1 MRNFLLPLAAL
12 VCATSAQAQ
21 LIDLSQQRITAD
33 IVKANLNPFDA
44 TFIAN
49 PDIVEGIKPFGE
61 SKARLAQQRPSLA
74 RYAEALPDTVQYFV
88 VAQSYHNGYTFN
100 YDGGD
105 IFTYNVGLC
114 IDGTKATFTNLF
126 DMEAA
131 SAGSYYQSYD
141 TPVEG
146 VYDAEAKTIT
156 IATGNTGVI
165 CGNYMGGYYDA
176 YLTAGVVSSAG
187 VITPDEAL
195 IFDVTTAA
203 DGSIATIT
211 ARSAMRASYTYGN
224 IRIYKSF
231 AANLPEEGKA
241 NLMTFVSSIDF
252 GEGFV
257 NTELQKSVTL
267 VNNGGADADYVI
279 ELEAEDDAFTT
290 PELTGVVPAK
300 STKELNFTFTS
311 ANPGTYEGIAT
322 VTYDNGTDEAYVV
335 VDMTASAKAYPDYS
349 AIIKSGEFEVTTG
362 FEFPFEIT
370 TLEDGTTVATS
381 TTYGRYG
388 KSYLHLEF
396 DVPEGKLATVAWKGW
411 SNNVSYWYYNTAGY
425 FVDTLNGAVMSQN
438 GADEDF
444 SGDYEF
450 APGHHFIRYQ
460 YESSYYSGLMDN
472 YMYVYDIE
480 YTESVLNA
488 DSAILVTPEVALG
501 NKMLQNGGEAVLNGT
516 VTLTNK
522 GGNDLKVLEVT
533 SDNAEFSANTSVDPV
548 PSMKDLVVPVT
559 MVATTTGDKVG
570 HLTFHT
576 TAGDFQ
582 VTVTASVMQMPDY
595 QSLVTEGGE
604 YITSW
609 ECNEAY
615 PFIITDEGHARNINA
630 GDNSASP
637 YPYCNFC
644 MHFTIPEGKLA
655 YISWDGHAMGR
666 PVVEGSYD
674 HYYSSYANIE
684 THHPMTSGT
693 KSVYGSDV
701 DAGSDAVF
709 AADESWADQ
718 LACVPGDHYIRWN
731 WAHNGDGT
739 VPEGDYLDISNIK
752 LHVIDFE
759 ANNAELLNP
768 EVTFEPTYVGY
779 NRYKTATV
787 TLHNLGSEN
796 LTVSDYEPSDPF
808 YALEVKE
815 TAGFNKNLKVTLWF
829 YPSEPGDFDGT
840 LTLHTSAGDFDV
852 LCHGTALDAEAE
864 GLLLVGDFEDDAYG
878 WTTADP
884 DHDGETWNLGTNL
897 WGERAEYAHSGVQC
911 LASISYSNNLGAIEP
926 DNWTFSP
933 YFTVPEQ
940 GADLSY
946 FIAAFSPSRWEEH
959 YSLYIVEDVTNLDS
973 IAATEPVISETLL
986 EEHGAMDGWAER
998 NFSLDQWA
1006 GKTIALCY
1014 RHHDCLGQYIIRL
1027 DDVFVKAKDPI
1038 VGISTI
1044 RTEAA
1049 QRIFSIDGRRVSQPV
1064 RGGLYVIDGQKVIK

>member
-1 MRNFLLPLAAL
+1 MRNLLLPFAAL
-12 VCATSAQAQ
+12 LCATSAQAQ
-21 LIDLSQQRITAD
+21 LIDLGQQRITAD
-33 IVKANLNPFDA
+33 IVKAHLNPFDA

-61 SKARLAQQRPSLA
+61 PKARPAQQRPTLP
-74 RYAEALPDTVQYFV
+74 RYAEAVPDTTQFFV

-105 IFTYNVGLC
+105 VFCYNIGLC

-131 SAGSYYQSYD
+131 SAGSYYASYD
-141 TPVEG
+141 LPVEG

-156 IATGNTGVI
+156 IATGNAGVI

-176 YLTAGVVSSAG
+176 YLTTGTVSTAGVL
-187 VITPDEAL
+187 TPEEEL
-195 IFDVTTAA
+195 VFDVTTAA
-203 DGSIATIT
+203 DGSIATLT

-231 AANLPEEGKA
+231 TANLPEEGKA
-241 NLMTFVSSIDF
+241 NLLTFVSSIDF

-257 NTELQKSVTL
+257 KTELQKSVTL
-267 VNNGGADADYVI
+267 INNGGMDADYVI

-290 PELTGVVPAK
+290 AELTGVVAAK
-300 STKELNFTFTS
+300 STKELTFTFCSTN
-311 ANPGTYEGIAT
+311 AGTYEGIAT
-322 VTYDNGTDEAYVV
+322 LTYDNGTDEAYVV

-349 AIIKSGEFEVTTG
+349 AIIKSGEFDVTTG

-381 TTYGRYG
+381 TNYGRYG

-411 SNNVSYWYYNTAGY
+411 SNNVSYWYYNAAGY
-425 FVDTLNGAVMSQN
+425 FVDTLDGAVMSQN
-438 GADEDF
+438 GENEDF

-460 YESSYYSGLMDN
+460 YESNYYSGLMDN
-472 YMYVYDIE
+472 YMYLYDIE
-480 YTESVLNA
+480 YTEATLNA
-488 DSAILVTPEVALG
+488 DSALLITPEVALG
-501 NKMLQNGGEAVLNGT
+501 NKMLQQGGEAVLNGT

-533 SDNAEFSANTSVDPV
+533 SDNAEFSANTSVDPA

-576 TAGDFQ
+576 TAGDFE
-582 VTVTASVMQMPDY
+582 VTVTASVMEMPDY
-595 QSLVTEGGE
+595 MSLVTEGAE

-615 PFIITDEGHARNINA
+615 PFIIVDGHARNINA
-630 GDNSASP
+630 GDNSTSP

-644 MHFTIPEGKLA
+644 MNFTIPEGKLA
-655 YISWDGHAMGR
+655 YLSWDGHAMGR
-666 PVVEGSYD
+666 PIVEGSYD
-674 HYYSSYANIE
+674 HYYSSYSNIE

-701 DAGSDAVF
+701 DASSEVF
-709 AADESWADQ
+709 AADEFWADQ
-718 LACVPGDHYIRWN
+718 LACVPGDHYIRWS
-731 WAHNGDGT
+731 WVHNGDGT

-759 ANNAELLNP
+759 ANNAELLDP

-787 TLHNLGSEN
+787 TLHNLGSDN
-796 LTVSDYEPSDPF
+796 LSVTGFESADPF
-808 YALEVKE
+808 YALDV
-815 TAGFNKNLKVTLWF
+815 TDIAAFNKNLKVTLWF
-829 YPSEPGDFDGT
+829 YPSEAGEFDGT
-840 LTLHTSAGDFDV
+840 LTIHTTAGDFDV
-852 LCHGTALDAEAE
+852 LCHGTAIDAAAE
-864 GLLLVGDFEDDAYG
+864 GILLAGDFEDDAQG
-878 WTTADP
+878 WTTSDRNN
-884 DHDGETWNLGTNL
+884 DGETWNLGSNL
-897 WGERAEYAHSGVQC
+897 WGDRPEYCHSGSQC
-911 LASISYSNNLGAIEP
+911 LASISFSNNLGAIEP

-933 YFTVPEQ
+933 FITIPEQ

-946 FIAAFSPSRWEEH
+946 FVAAFSPKDFEEH
-959 YSLYIVEDVTNLDS
+959 YSLYIVEDASNLDS
-973 IAATEPVISETLL
+973 IAATEPVFAETLT
-986 EEHGAMDGWAER
+986 EEHGAMDGWTER

-1006 GKTIALCY
+1006 GKTIVLCF
-1014 RHHDCLGQYIIRL
+1014 RHHDCMGQYIIRL
-1027 DDVFVKAKDPI
+1027 DDVFVTAKDPI
-1038 VGISTI
+1038 VGISAV
-1044 RTEAA
+1044 RAEAA
-1049 QRIFSIDGRRVSQPV
+1049 HSIFSIDGRRISQPV
-1064 RGGLYVIDGQKVIK
+1064 KGGLYVIDGQKVIK